1 MPSWSSW
8 TAPSPAWTVPAVVSD
23 TGPAIR
29 EAVAHLVGGG
39 AQRLG
44 FLSGPSQTTTGVERL
59 AEFTAAA
66 AEAGVETVIEHGDF
80 QEESGRAGM
89 RALLEDR
96 RGRRAHRRLPDD
108 ARRRAGSAS
117 KPGSPRRPICPS
129 SASTTSPPSPCCNRR
144 CR

>member
-1 MPSWSSW
+1 MD
-8 TAPSPAWTVPAVVSD
+8 VPAVVSD

-89 RALLEDR
+89 RALLET
-96 RGRRAHRRLPDD
+96 GVD
-108 ARRRAGSAS
+108 AVLTADSRMTLGAVRVCLDAGVT
-117 KPGSPRRPICPS
+117 PS
-129 SASTTSPPSPCCNRR
+129 R
-144 CR
+144 